1 MNASSKAASSSS
13 AAAAAGKWTDAECA
27 QFEKGIIIHGWG
39 KWIQVGQLVKT
50 RSITQIKSHAQKFQK
65 YRPDEVKRLQKEH
78 SRFVAKGMATRQ
90 KGASTEKKKKMV
102 VEKKEK
108 ASPARRRG
116 SAVKKAT
123 APMSL
128 AGSIR
133 HRRCT
138 AKTAA
143 SKSKTVPTKTEAESV
158 KLGDVGYMFRK
169 KFDAGWYTG
178 EVVEIRPL
186 AGKHPLYV
194 PSHLFV
200 HLPLL
205 HLHTNIFTNMI

>member
-13 AAAAAGKWTDAECA
+13 ADAAAGKWTDAECA

-50 RSITQIKSHAQKFQK
+50 RSITRIKSHAQKFQQWH
-65 YRPDEVKRLQKEH
+65 PDEVKRLQKEH

-90 KGASTEKKKKMV
+90 KGASTKDKVVEKKAY
-102 VEKKEK
+102 EKKEK
-108 ASPARRRG
+108 ATPVRRRG

-143 SKSKTVPTKTEAESV
+143 SKSKTVPTKTDAGYA

-186 AGKHPLYV
+186 AGKHY
-194 PSHLFV
+194 FV
-200 HLPLL
+200 C
-205 HLHTNIFTNMI
+205 TVTFVCSFATSTSTY